1 MTVGVDDGLDRP
13 ERASAVA
20 LDRLTQL
27 AGRVL
32 DVPIVCASLVDA
44 ERQLLT
50 SSYGL
55 STPTALLI
63 SWSFVKEVVASG
75 RPLVVRDGRRH
86 HLVAWNPAVRDGM
99 VTAYVGMPLLASH
112 GRAVG
117 ALSVMDRK
125 PRRWSGPQL
134 DLLRKVSARIV
145 GVMEQ
150 GAWKST
156 TGRRAPARWPAIASL
171 QEPGSP
177 RAVPGL
183 TPSARPPRNR
193 FCSAVPDEASG

>member
-1 MTVGVDDGLDRP
+1 MGVDDGLDRP
-13 ERASAVA
+13 EGASAVA

-44 ERQLLT
+44 ERRLLT

-55 STPTALLI
+55 STPAALLI

-75 RPLVVRDGRRH
+75 RPLVVGDGRRH

-99 VTAYVGMPLLASH
+99 VTAYVGMPLVASH

-134 DLLRKVSARIV
+134 DLLRRVSARIV

-150 GAWKST
+150 GA
-156 TGRRAPARWPAIASL
+156 
-171 QEPGSP
+171 
-177 RAVPGL
+177 
-183 TPSARPPRNR
+183 
-193 FCSAVPDEASG
+193 